1 MTRTQEIIGWRGNGF
16 LALLIL
22 LVLSGVGV
30 LCIRAQIVWTAV
42 VCWLAAAFIMPGFF
56 IVQPNQARVL
66 VFLGKYIGTVR
77 LTGFQWA
84 NPFAEKKHISL
95 RVRNFNSERLK
106 VNDAAGNPIEIAA
119 VIVWQVVDTAK
130 ALFDVDRYENFIA
143 IQSETAIRALASRYF
158 YDVEDHRETSLRGN
172 PDEVAETLKGELHAR
187 LAPAGLEVLE
197 ARISH
202 LAYAP
207 EIAQAMLRRQQAQA
221 IIAARQK
228 IVDGA
233 VGMVEMAL
241 KRLKD
246 ENLVTLDEER
256 KASMVNNLLVVLV
269 SEQATQPVVN
279 AGTIYS

>member
-1 MTRTQEIIGWRGNGF
+1 MNQTQEVTGWRGNGF
-16 LALLIL
+16 LALLIFL
-22 LVLSGVGV
+22 ILTGIGVLEVLSGMIWQAVILWV
-30 LCIRAQIVWTAV
+30 L
-42 VCWLAAAFIMPGFF
+42 AFFMMPGFF
-56 IVQPNQARVL
+56 IVQPNRARVL

-77 LTGFQWA
+77 LTGFHWA
-84 NPFAEKKHISL
+84 NPLAEKKHISL

-143 IQSETAIRALASRYF
+143 IQSETAIRALATRYH
-158 YDVEDHRETSLRGN
+158 YDIEEHKEISLRGN
-172 PDEVAETLKGELHAR
+172 PDEVAETLKTELHAR

-256 KASMVNNLLVVLV
+256 KASMVNNLMVVLV